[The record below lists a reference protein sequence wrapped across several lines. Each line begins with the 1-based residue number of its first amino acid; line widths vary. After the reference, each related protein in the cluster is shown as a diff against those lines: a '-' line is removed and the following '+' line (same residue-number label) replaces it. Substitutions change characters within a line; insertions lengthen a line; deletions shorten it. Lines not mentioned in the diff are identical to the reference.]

1 MSTRAEFPYSALT
14 PTQPLHLLFP
24 CFALTLT
31 LPLPWLCPS
40 YSARTLT
47 LPLPLLFP
55 YLYSA
60 LTLTLP
66 PSGMVWID
74 CPWSSHSQGT
84 MRASCPHLKM
94 SLALKGL
101 ASPIKVLYDAY
112 IHTHIALG
120 KNDCDNSNGGDCSWR
135 TDSVRIHCNFNKTPL
150 VCSLSTYITAYILSL
165 LFPFSFNESYE
176 LTHLLSFF
184 SRHDIIRCSYR
195 EWIYQF
201 GTCDERSSHC
211 QPLESWGGNVNVLLK
226 ICCSGSVCVKIYV
239 SVCVRLAFVFNY
251 E

>member
-1 MSTRAEFPYSALT
+1 MRLAQRLAFFAGSDVLMITPTRYYSCVSSYMSTQCHA
-14 PTQPLHLLFP
+14 TQCLQEQSSR
-24 CFALTLT
+24 T
-31 LPLPWLCPS
+31 LPWPLLNPYT
-40 YSARTLT
+40 YSSLA
-47 LPLPLLFP
+47 LPLPLLCPYPDSALLTLPVPLLFP
-55 YLYSA
+55 YPYSA

-74 CPWSSHSQGT
+74 CPWSSHSLGT

-112 IHTHIALG
+112 IHTHIAFG

-165 LFPFSFNESYE
+165 LLPF
-176 LTHLLSFF
+176 FF
-184 SRHDIIRCSYR
+184 
-195 EWIYQF
+195 
-201 GTCDERSSHC
+201 
-211 QPLESWGGNVNVLLK
+211 
-226 ICCSGSVCVKIYV
+226 
-239 SVCVRLAFVFNY
+239 
-251 E
+251 